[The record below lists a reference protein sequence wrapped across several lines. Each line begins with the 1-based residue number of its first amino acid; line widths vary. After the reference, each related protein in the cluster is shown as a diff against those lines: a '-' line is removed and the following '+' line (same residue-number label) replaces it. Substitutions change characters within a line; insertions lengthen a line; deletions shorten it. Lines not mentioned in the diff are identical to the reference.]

1 VRLDDSFTDL
11 VADPD
16 GRWRARFTP
25 APEGGAVVVWAE
37 AIFAHAM
44 CYTGETLA
52 PDDRRAAVAV
62 EPMTCPPNALRS
74 GVDVIALPPGGS
86 FHASW
91 GIEVTA
97 ADASPTGA

>member
-1 VRLDDSFTDL
+1 M
-11 VADPD
+11 
-16 GRWRARFTP
+16 
-25 APEGGAVVVWAE
+25 VWAE
-37 AIFAHAM
+37 AVFAHAM

-62 EPMTCPPNALRS
+62 EPMTCPHALRS
-74 GVDVIALPPGGS
+74 GITIALPPGGS